1 MSVSNTVSVVAVSD
15 CEREVHV
22 PPTSLFSWLGRVWAW
37 IPAACVL
44 LLLLFVSLLEVDA
57 ALGRIEAP
65 GYPSATLGSLR
76 LDATSQEAREDR
88 RTAWCVWTETLP
100 DETSPTRVQGTS
112 ADKGPADRVDECLK
126 AFRNAGT
133 AGRPFE
139 PKTEGEQARQL
150 IRVYVVLDLFFVAL
164 YTFLF
169 LWAVRRLRSR
179 LPRNPDNE
187 SIATNDPVAASLA
200 IGSGW
205 PVLGSLAGFLF
216 VVELVEDCCQLAL
229 SRHGWTPDE
238 VDRLGDVAGLASCA
252 KWLLVALALVLLG
265 LLTVRTR
272 VLSTWGWPRY
282 IGLIRLQAAL
292 AVVLL
297 LLLTGFGMDQVQD
310 ALLALPD
317 RVGTAVWTP
326 VAALVFSLLLWRS
339 VHRTALTAD
348 KAYKPVPQGYL
359 ALLAALAFVG
369 GLYWLRLRAP
379 AALLAFIVLLSALG
393 GAAWR
398 FGTQEGER
406 GIDEALETAT
416 SRAEM
421 IPEQDVRRAG
431 LLSTAR
437 LLAALPL
444 LALGVFAVRAAV
456 ATAVVGP
463 HRPAAIALAF
473 CGLACALVGVALP
486 AGLEWAESKWS
497 WAKPPT
503 DQDRTS
509 QPPTARDSKSQL
521 YTVLAVFCVVFV
533 GVSIYTLTDDY
544 RWSLPA
550 HAGPLAVL
558 TFFLCVLL
566 VLLNELQRWSERATP
581 VAGFRLLGL
590 RRTPVFSLLLV
601 WFLLASSIDVQGN
614 HPVRVTVDSTE
625 AGPAD
630 LPDLT
635 EQFDHWLDANCATAP
650 AKGPLPLVVVAASGG
665 GVRAAYWTAGVLDKL
680 FPPTPITPAPD
691 SGCEPTDGRAPVFA
705 VSGISGGSL
714 GAISWLARP
723 RTNDPAHHRWVFGAD
738 HLSAPLAWMTYVDL
752 PRSFI
757 GFPGKDRAA
766 VLEQS
771 WEGRQQEL
779 KEDFYATWQRRGPY
793 WHPLALLNGT
803 SVESGCRV
811 LTAPVRLGAF
821 DRPVGP
827 TSCARRPE
835 DGTHG
840 EKGGPTLID
849 VRGGFL
855 CGRQDVRRSTAAL
868 LSARFPYVTPSGR
881 LGTET
886 CDSTVKKDA
895 RARAWL
901 SVVDGGYV
909 EGTGSLTAVDLFN
922 ELKPLVDCYNQ
933 VAGAAKCGQRRA
945 RTRKVELVLVQ
956 IDNGYSSVASET
968 PPGRSGE
975 LFAPING
982 LVRAYGTKDANAR
995 QRAFGAF
1002 GCGNYLRLPNVRG
1015 PGAQAPLGWSLSNS
1029 AKENLD
1035 RQLKAMKDTRGG
1047 RLTLA
1052 GQRAD
1057 ARARCR

>member
-1 MSVSNTVSVVAVSD
+1 MATSD

-22 PPTSLFSWLGRVWAW
+22 PPTSMFSRLGRVWARGR

-44 LLLLFVSLLEVDA
+44 LLLLFVSVLEVDA

-65 GYPSATLGSLR
+65 GYPAATLGGLQ
-76 LDATSQEAREDR
+76 LDATSQEARENR

-100 DETSPTRVQGTS
+100 DATSPTRVQGTS
-112 ADKGPADRVDECLK
+112 VDKGPADRVNECLK
-126 AFRNAGT
+126 AFRNAST
-133 AGRPFE
+133 AGRPVV
-139 PKTEGEQARQL
+139 PQTEGEQARQL
-150 IRVYVVLDLFFVAL
+150 IRVYVALDLFFVAL

-169 LWAVRRLRSR
+169 LRAVRRLRGR
-179 LPRNPDNE
+179 LPLDPDG

-200 IGSGW
+200 TGSGW
-205 PVLGSLAGFLF
+205 PVLLCLAGLLC
-216 VVELVEDCCQLAL
+216 VVELFEDYCQLAL
-229 SRHGWTPDE
+229 SWHGWTPHAI
-238 VDRLGDVAGLASCA
+238 DRLGDFAGLASCA
-252 KWLLVALALVLLG
+252 KWALIVLALMLLG
-265 LLTVRTR
+265 MLIVRTR
-272 VLSTWGWPRY
+272 VLSSWGRPRY
-282 IGLIRLQAAL
+282 IGLIRLQAGL
-292 AVVLL
+292 AAVLL

-317 RVGTAVWTP
+317 RAGTALWTP
-326 VAALVFSLLLWRS
+326 VAALVFALLLWRS

-348 KAYKPVPQGYL
+348 QEYRPVPQGYL
-359 ALLAALAFVG
+359 ALLAALALVG
-369 GLYWLRLRAP
+369 GLCWLRLRAP
-379 AALLAFIVLLSALG
+379 AALLAFIVVLSALG

-398 FGTQEGER
+398 FGTQTGER
-406 GIDEALETAT
+406 GFSDARKTARG
-416 SRAEM
+416 RAKM

-463 HRPAAIALAF
+463 HRPTAIALAF
-473 CGLACALVGVALP
+473 CGLACALTGIALP
-486 AGLEWAESKWS
+486 AVLKWAESEWS

-503 DQDRTS
+503 DQDSES

-533 GVSIYTLTDDY
+533 GVSISTLADAY

-550 HAGPLAVL
+550 HTGPLAVL

-590 RRTPVFSLLLV
+590 RRTPVFSFLLV
-601 WFLLASSIDVQGN
+601 WFLLASFIDAQGS
-614 HPVRVTVDSTE
+614 HLVRVTVDSTE

-630 LPDLT
+630 LPDLA
-635 EQFDHWLDANCATAP
+635 EQFDQWLDANCATAP

-680 FPPTPITPAPD
+680 FPPTPITPARD
-691 SGCEPTDGRAPVFA
+691 SGCDPTDGRAPVFA

-714 GAISWLARP
+714 GAISWIARP
-723 RTNDPAHHRWVFGAD
+723 RTNDSASHRWVFGAD

-771 WEGRQQEL
+771 WEGRQREL
-779 KEDFYATWQRRGPY
+779 KKDFYATWQRRGPY
-793 WHPLALLNGT
+793 WNPLALLNGT
-803 SVESGCRV
+803 AIESGCRV

-849 VRGGFL
+849 LRGGFL

-868 LSARFPYVTPSGR
+868 LSARFPYITPSGR
-881 LGTET
+881 LSTET
-886 CDSTVKKDA
+886 CDETVKKGA
-895 RARAWL
+895 RAPAWL

-922 ELKPLVDCYNQ
+922 ELKPLVDCHNQ
-933 VAGAAKCGQRRA
+933 VAGAVNCGRGRA
-945 RTRKVELVLVQ
+945 RAHARKIELVLVQ

-968 PPGRSGE
+968 PPGRPHE
-975 LFAPING
+975 LFVPIKG
-982 LVRAYGTKDANAR
+982 LFRAYNTKDASAR
-995 QRAFGAF
+995 QRAFEAF

-1015 PGAQAPLGWSLSNS
+1015 PGAQAPLGWSLSDS

-1035 RQLKAMKDTRGG
+1035 QQLRTMKDARGS

-1052 GQRAD
+1052 GQRAE
-1057 ARARCR
+1057 ARARCQ